1 MFRETD
7 DAAEASVKETLE
19 FRMMNKKLLACAA
32 GAAVVG
38 FLAVTEVVAA
48 GGAAGAAGGA
58 IGLGEGLT
66 SAGKAIGGG
75 LAAGLAVLGGG
86 PGIGKVGGSAVE
98 AMARQPEM
106 AGSIGTN
113 MLIAAALI
121 EGATLFGVV
130 VGFLGVFLG

>member
-1 MFRETD
+1 
-7 DAAEASVKETLE
+7 
-19 FRMMNKKLLACAA
+19 MNKKVFAYGAAAALLGVIAADTVLGQGNA
-32 GAAVVG
+32 GAAALG
-38 FLAVTEVVAA
+38 FD
-48 GGAAGAAGGA
+48 
-58 IGLGEGLT
+58 GEIA

-86 PGIGKVGGSAVE
+86 PGIGRVGGSAVE

-121 EGATLFGVV
+121 EGATLFAVV

>member
-1 MFRETD
+1 
-7 DAAEASVKETLE
+7 
-19 FRMMNKKLLACAA
+19 MNKKVFAY
-32 GAAVVG
+32 GAAAALLGLVAVDAV
-38 FLAVTEVVAA
+38 LAQGAA
-48 GGAAGAAGGA
+48 GGAAA
-58 IGLGEGLT
+58 GLGFDGEIA

-86 PGIGKVGGSAVE
+86 PGIGRVGGSAVE

-121 EGATLFGVV
+121 EGATLFAVV